1 VSVAPHGHG
10 APASERDLRLDKWLW
25 AARLYKTRALAAED
39 VLRGRVLINDLPAKP
54 ARALRPGDRLLLRS
68 GATPRELIVRS
79 LSRLRGPAAQAQ
91 ALYEET
97 AASREARERAVL
109 RRREAADPAEAIEQ
123 GRPTKR
129 ERRRLASWQ
138 RWSASVD
145 GLADDAPE

>member
-1 VSVAPHGHG
+1 MSAAQHGSG
-10 APASERDLRLDKWLW
+10 ASERDLRLDKWLW

-54 ARALRPGDRLLLRS
+54 ARALHPGDRLLLRC
-68 GATPRELIVRS
+68 GPTPRELIVRA
-79 LSRLRGPAAQAQ
+79 LSRVRGPAAQAQ

-97 AASREARERAVL
+97 AASREARELAVL
-109 RRREAADPAEAIEQ
+109 RRRHAADPAEAIEQ

-129 ERRRLASWQ
+129 DRRQLAAWQ

-145 GLADDAPE
+145 GLADEAQE